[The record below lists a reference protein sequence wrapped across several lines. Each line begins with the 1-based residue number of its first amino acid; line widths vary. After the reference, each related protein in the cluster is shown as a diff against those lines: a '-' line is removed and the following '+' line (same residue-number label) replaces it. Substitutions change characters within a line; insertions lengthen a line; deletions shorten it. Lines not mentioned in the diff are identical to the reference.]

1 VNGVVRGKPRVG
13 RTKIRRLW
21 KGDLRVGLTELLL
34 TDSTLIKEQEK
45 VAKVRTLK
53 QAERKYDN
61 EWMRAFGDLYGKCH
75 CNDKRHMHQQVEDAD
90 AKDFEF
96 TGNSMVISASALVH
110 ACRSVSSGP
119 RSHRADAK
127 KKMYRDGGEYR
138 KAHKF

>member
-1 VNGVVRGKPRVG
+1 MG

-96 TGNSMVISASALVH
+96 TGNSMVISAAHWYTRTALIFW
-110 ACRSVSSGP
+110 P

-127 KKMYRDGGEYR
+127 EKMYRDGGEYR

>member
-1 VNGVVRGKPRVG
+1 MNGVVRGKPRVG
-13 RTKIRRLW
+13 QTKIRRLW

-45 VAKVRTLK
+45 VDKVRTLK
-53 QAERKYDN
+53 EAERKYDN

-90 AKDFEF
+90 VKDFEF
-96 TGNSMVISASALVH
+96 TGNSMVISAAHWYTRAALIFW
-110 ACRSVSSGP
+110 P